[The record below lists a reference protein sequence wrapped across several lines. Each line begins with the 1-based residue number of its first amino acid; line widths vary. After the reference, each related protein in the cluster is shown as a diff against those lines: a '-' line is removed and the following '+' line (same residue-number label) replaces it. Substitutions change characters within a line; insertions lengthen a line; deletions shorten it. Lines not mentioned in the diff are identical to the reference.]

1 MAELITTGM
10 SYTNK
15 DFQSIYAQELDS
27 VKTLTKKWDPSSSNE
42 ADPGVVLLKEN
53 AIVADSENY
62 NSDKNVLEL
71 FPDTVT
77 QVGNARRIFSSLG
90 YNMKWY
96 QSAKTS
102 VYVKYRKSLDASKFE
117 SISIPKFTAFTD
129 DDNSISYVS
138 LQDSTISPE
147 NLSAFIPCIEGTLHD
162 YEINGDTNIT
172 LENLDSENRLYFTQR
187 NVAEN
192 GIFVYSISEEGVNAD
207 EWIQVDNVEA
217 QSPASYC
224 YSFGVL
230 PNTDT
235 CYIEFPDDIVNLIGS
250 GLNIKYITSSGI
262 SGNIK
267 AQAITKLLNDT
278 ALTKYSDGNT
288 EEVQAEDL
296 VISNQ
301 ASTANGKDPETI
313 DEARKAYK
321 RVLGTFDTLVTCRDY
336 SNKIYDL
343 ETSGGHAVSN
353 IQVSDRTNDLVHT
366 TNVVT
371 LTEDGNK
378 VNRYF
383 ENPYPLSS
391 SVREKM
397 TAYDIKLTGT
407 TYQPNIYDTAS
418 YNESFTPISGNDEAV
433 VKELIEEQ
441 KSIQHDYNEDY
452 YPFYMLKTFCSL
464 KGKILTYQK
473 VTAYDKKDIENNVKV
488 ALYKKFEAR
497 NVSFGQ
503 PLDYDEIVETITGAD
518 TRIKSVILDLPV
530 YTIRGVNKDD
540 ADGSINSTEIVDL
553 DHKYTYVADTNIT
566 VSYASTLLARMILNG
581 NVPLYSFN
589 LDFDYDFGQTNIE
602 VLPSDDKTQIA
613 SITSGVVIPADSLK
627 NTYELKDNEN
637 VLIYQPSLLPD
648 TTYQAFL
655 YVQATFTDKTTIINN
670 GQDYTLGKNE
680 YIKFFKQKSETQPFV
695 ILGEGTIITPNTTSS
710 DTTTAWLKD
719 SGDNKIALGSDKSI
733 TSQKINSVNLTGQE
747 LKCFWETR
755 RKDSYGNYILFAEN
769 ETFIILQEGETFV
782 YQINNGNGFATL
794 GQGTYISRTAD
805 GSGKYPEI
813 SANKKIDTNWIN
825 GVGEINQDS
834 DNWYTYN
841 LNQLVLT
848 ITELSIIKLSKGDKI
863 TLYNEVTTG
872 GTTTINAISQDL
884 VTEKFEKASKYYDF
898 VTGDTLTYTYSD
910 GTDGAPL
917 SYDVNIWKKVTTMLN
932 LDCYKSTPQI
942 FLENQYLKLYDTKE
956 NLLETTSGQTVAVGG
971 KSEKVSFAGVA
982 DGATYIQSNYLVSSS
997 GGENINATVTL
1008 LSGQTGNLLKISKY
1022 KVASIPDTVKQKG
1035 KYKEFDVPTD
1045 PGISLSF
1052 SFLNTNTYIIPVIVT
1067 SITDGATLTITGGT
1081 GLSITE
1087 AETYYLTVD
1096 KTSVSELN
1104 FKMDS
1109 GSAHILVGKI
1119 YQQSGFSSQ
1128 VVASGQDG
1136 DLTKLM
1142 ATADGYFKKK
1152 FDEYDVTYQVSYLD
1166 SIPVDNPL
1174 SPESFFE
1181 ENNMFSRSTI
1191 PQLNTESIDI
1201 SVADSSVI

>member
-27 VKTLTKKWDPSSSNE
+27 VKLLTKKWDPSSSNE

-102 VYVKYRKSLDASKFE
+102 VYIKYRKSLEPDKLE

-129 DDNSISYVS
+129 DDNSVSYVS
-138 LQDSTISPE
+138 IQDATISPE
-147 NLSAFIPCIEGTLHD
+147 NLSVFIPCIEGTLHD
-162 YEINGDTNIT
+162 YEINGDTDIT

-207 EWIQVDNVEA
+207 QWVQVDNVEA

-235 CYIEFPDDIVNLIGS
+235 CYIEFPDDVVNLIGS

-278 ALTKYSDGNT
+278 ALTKYSEGKE

-296 VISNQ
+296 IITNQ

-313 DEARKAYK
+313 EEARKAYK
-321 RVLGTFDTLVTCRDY
+321 RVLGTFDTLITCRDY

-343 ETSGGHAVSN
+343 ETSGGYAVSN
-353 IQVSDRTNDLVHT
+353 IQVSDRTNDLIHT

-378 VNRYF
+378 VNHYF
-383 ENPYPLSS
+383 DNPYTLSS
-391 SVREKM
+391 SENKEM

-433 VKELIEEQ
+433 VRELIEEQ

-452 YPFYMLKTFCSL
+452 YPFYMLKNFCSL

-473 VTAYDKKDIENNVKV
+473 VTAYDKKDIEDNVRV

-530 YTIRGVNKDD
+530 YTIRGVTRDD
-540 ADGSINSTEIVDL
+540 ADGSITSTEAFNL
-553 DHKYTYVADTNIT
+553 DEEYNYADTQ
-566 VSYASTLLARMILNG
+566 VSYSSTLLARMILNG

-589 LDFDYDFGQTNIE
+589 LDFDYDFGQTDIE
-602 VLPSDDKTQIA
+602 VLPSADTSQIA
-613 SITSGVVIPADSLK
+613 SITSGVVIPNDSLK
-627 NTYELKDNEN
+627 AGYKLKANEN

-655 YVQATFTDKTTIINN
+655 YVQVHFNTVGRKIEN
-670 GQDYTLGKNE
+670 GQSYTLGKE
-680 YIKFFKQKSETQPFV
+680 ETIKFFKQKSETQPFV
-695 ILGEGTIITPNTTSS
+695 TLTEGTIITPNTTSS
-710 DTTTAWLKD
+710 DTTVWLQD

-755 RKDSYGNYILFAEN
+755 RKDSDGNYILFDEN
-769 ETFIILQEGETFV
+769 EEFIILQEGETFV

-794 GQGTYISRTAD
+794 GQGTYLSRTAD

-825 GVGEINQDS
+825 GIGEINQDS

-841 LNQLVLT
+841 LNTLTLT
-848 ITELSIIKLSKGDKI
+848 ITELSIIKLSEGDTIK
-863 TLYNEVTTG
+863 TTN
-872 GTTTINAISQDL
+872 IEKDF
-884 VTEKFEKASKYYDF
+884 VTETFKKASKYYDF
-898 VTGDTLTYTYSD
+898 VTGDTLIYTYSD
-910 GTDGAPL
+910 GTAGATL
-917 SYDVNIWKKVTTMLN
+917 SYDTNMWKKVTTMLN

-942 FLENQYLKLYDTKE
+942 FLENQYLKLYDNKQD
-956 NLLETTSGQTVAVGG
+956 LLKTAPEQTVTVGEEP
-971 KSEKVSFAGVA
+971 EKVSFVGA
-982 DGATYIQSNYLVSSS
+982 DNGTTYIQSNYLVSSS

-1022 KVASIPDTVKQKG
+1022 KVASIPDAVKQKG
-1035 KYKEFDVPTD
+1035 KYKEFDVLVD
-1045 PGISLSF
+1045 SGISLSF

-1067 SITDGATLTITGGT
+1067 AIAGGMNINLILKGT
-1081 GLSITE
+1081 STPLLSITE
-1087 AETYYLTVD
+1087 QGTYFLEVEAEAD
-1096 KTSVSELN
+1096 ALN
-1104 FKMDS
+1104 FVPAS
-1109 GSAHILVGKI
+1109 TGNTAHILVGKI
-1119 YQQSGFSSQ
+1119 YQQNGFSSQ
-1128 VVASGQDG
+1128 VKASGEKVTE
-1136 DLTKLM
+1136 DLKKLM
-1142 ATADGYFKKK
+1142 TTENGYFKEK

-1181 ENNMFSRSTI
+1181 ENNMFTRSTV

-1201 SVADSSVI
+1201 TVADSSVI

>member
-27 VKTLTKKWDPSSSNE
+27 VKLLTKKWDPSSSNE

-102 VYVKYRKSLDASKFE
+102 VYVKYRKSLEPDKLE

-129 DDNSISYVS
+129 DDNSVSYVS
-138 LQDSTISPE
+138 IQDATISPE
-147 NLSAFIPCIEGTLHD
+147 NLSVFIPCVEGTLHD
-162 YEINGDTNIT
+162 YEINGDTDIT

-207 EWIQVDNVEA
+207 QWVQVDNVEA

-278 ALTKYSDGNT
+278 ALTKYSEGNT

-296 VISNQ
+296 IISNQ

-321 RVLGTFDTLVTCRDY
+321 RVLGTFDTLITCRDY

-343 ETSGGHAVSN
+343 ETSGGYAVSN

-378 VNRYF
+378 VNHYL
-383 ENPYPLSS
+383 ENPFLLSAS
-391 SVREKM
+391 SRKDM

-433 VKELIEEQ
+433 VRELIEEQ
-441 KSIQHDYNEDY
+441 KSIQHDYTEDY
-452 YPFYMLKTFCSL
+452 YPFYMLKNFCSL

-473 VTAYDKKDIENNVKV
+473 VTAYDKKDIEDNVKV

-497 NVSFGQ
+497 NVSFGE
-503 PLDYDEIVETITGAD
+503 PLEYDEIVETITSAD

-530 YTIRGVNKDD
+530 YTIRGITRDD
-540 ADGSINSTEIVDL
+540 ADGSINSTNSFSL
-553 DHKYTYVADTNIT
+553 DDEYNYTESIK
-566 VSYASTLLARMILNG
+566 VSYSSTLLARMILNG

-589 LDFDYDFGQTNIE
+589 LDFDYDFGQTDIE
-602 VLPSDDKTQIA
+602 VLPSNSDSQIA

-627 NTYELKDNEN
+627 NTYKLKANEN

-655 YVQATFTDKTTIINN
+655 YVQVHFNTVGRTIENE
-670 GQDYTLGKNE
+670 QSYTLGKE
-680 YIKFFKQKSETQPFV
+680 ETIKFYKQKSETQPFV
-695 ILGEGTIITPNTTSS
+695 TLTEGTIITPNTTSS
-710 DTTTAWLKD
+710 DTTAWLKN
-719 SGDNKIALGSDKSI
+719 GTIALGSDKSI

-755 RKDSYGNYILFAEN
+755 RKDSDGNYILFDVRE
-769 ETFIILQEGETFV
+769 EFIILQEGETFV

-794 GQGTYISRTAD
+794 GQGTYIHRTAASSD
-805 GSGKYPEI
+805 ATASEETKYPKI

-841 LNQLVLT
+841 LNTLTLT
-848 ITELSIIKLSKGDKI
+848 ITELSIIKLSEGDTIK
-863 TLYNEVTTG
+863 TTN
-872 GTTTINAISQDL
+872 IEKDF
-884 VTEKFEKASKYYDF
+884 VTETFEKASKYYDF
-898 VTGDTLTYTYSD
+898 VEGDTLTYTYSD
-910 GTDGAPL
+910 GTAGATL
-917 SYDVNIWKKVTTMLN
+917 SYDTTMWKKVTTMLN

-942 FLENQYLKLYDTKE
+942 FLENQYLRLYDDKE
-956 NLLETTSGQTVAVGG
+956 NLLKTDPVQQIAVGKTQAG
-971 KSEKVSFAGVA
+971 APVLEEVSFAGNK

-1022 KVASIPDTVKQKG
+1022 KVANIPDTVKQKG
-1035 KYKEFDVPTD
+1035 KYKEFDVPAD
-1045 PGISLSF
+1045 PGISLPF

-1067 SITDGATLTITGGT
+1067 SITAGATLTITGGN
-1081 GLSITE
+1081 GLSITKSG
-1087 AETYYLTVD
+1087 TYYLTID
-1096 KTSVSELN
+1096 KTAVNELS
-1104 FKMDS
+1104 FKMDKD
-1109 GSAHILVGKI
+1109 SAHILVGKI

-1128 VVASGQDG
+1128 VIASGKED
-1136 DLTKLM
+1136 DLKKLM
-1142 ATADGYFKKK
+1142 TTENGYFKEK
-1152 FDEYDVTYQVSYLD
+1152 FAEYDVTYQVSYLD

-1181 ENNMFSRSTI
+1181 ENNMFTRSTI

-1201 SVADSSVI
+1201 TVADSSVI